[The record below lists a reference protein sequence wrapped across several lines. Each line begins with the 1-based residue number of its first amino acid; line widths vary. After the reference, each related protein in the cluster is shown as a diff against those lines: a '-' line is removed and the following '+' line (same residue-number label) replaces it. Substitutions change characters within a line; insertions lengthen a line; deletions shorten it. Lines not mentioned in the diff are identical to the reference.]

1 MDYTKIEKNKINVK
15 KILKI
20 KNTNKNIIMVGAYE
34 ERKGHDFLINA
45 FVHLKKKYKKVNL
58 IICGSKNNSYS
69 KKLKKKCIFKSN
81 YKRLGFFL

>member
-1 MDYTKIEKNKINVK
+1 
-15 KILKI
+15 
-20 KNTNKNIIMVGAYE
+20 MVGAYE

-69 KKLKKKCIFKSN
+69 KKLKKVYLQIK
-81 YKRLGFFL
+81 L